1 MLLRREAAGTS
12 ASMTAGGT
20 RRCWAGSAE
29 VVLRCSPSAT
39 YKSGVGIEGER
50 INKYIKH
57 TCHRRE
63 EKPASDLERSSVLY
77 RLSAIRVVRCNTGV
91 IRKTVVGV
99 CTKEPV
105 LRPWRTHCSLALHL
119 KEKFSV
125 RCGTLWLLIYLYIFL
140 SWISCSVVSPSSFFL
155 FVAFFFSSIALLLYL
170 QSAAQPLTHFA
181 FIFFSCRITV
191 KICTMRQTYKVTK
204 ENKEYW

>member
-155 FVAFFFSSIALLLYL
+155 FVAFFFFKHCSFIVFTKCSSAINTFCFYFFLLQNNSQDLHYEANL
-170 QSAAQPLTHFA
+170 
-181 FIFFSCRITV
+181 
-191 KICTMRQTYKVTK
+191 
-204 ENKEYW
+204 